1 MVHSTSNTR
10 QEREEMKNKSMH
22 VAKRENSIAY
32 MSGKKIEFVCKD
44 PRCMGWDD
52 CIATYN
58 KKAGT
63 LAVEC
68 TLCHARNVAKLL

>member
-1 MVHSTSNTR
+1 MHMSN
-10 QEREEMKNKSMH
+10 NNIN
-22 VAKRENSIAY
+22 VARPHTNNIAY
-32 MSGKKIEFVCKD
+32 MPGHKLAFSCKD

-68 TLCHARNVAKLL
+68 TLCGHRETARLF